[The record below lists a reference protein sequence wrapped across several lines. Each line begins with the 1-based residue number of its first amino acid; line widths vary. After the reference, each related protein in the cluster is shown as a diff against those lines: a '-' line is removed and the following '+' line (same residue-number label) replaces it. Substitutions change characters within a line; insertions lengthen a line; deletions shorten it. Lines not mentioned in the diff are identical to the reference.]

1 MKKGVG
7 SISEIKNG
15 EGFEPTVKIT
25 GDENGVQRGK
35 KRGPG
40 SGWRALREK
49 EKRYGGEGWG
59 LVLRSGMERRIC
71 NWGGGERE
79 MKMGERCRLE
89 IGRKRGRRW

>member
-35 KRGPG
+35 KE
-40 SGWRALREK
+40 ALAQD
-49 EKRYGGEGWG
+49 GG
-59 LVLRSGMERRIC
+59 L
-71 NWGGGERE
+71 
-79 MKMGERCRLE
+79 
-89 IGRKRGRRW
+89 